1 MKRLIGW
8 SALFAVLAALTV
20 LPWLMLDDA
29 PAIEPPAAFR
39 RTDLAWIKSLFEK
52 HDPRGQTPD
61 VVQSIQLDEAELD
74 RLLNY
79 AVESRRISGIAADLT
94 PGMATL
100 TATLTVP
107 PNPFGRYLNIT
118 ADVTEMPGGI
128 QIQSLQLGSLPLPG
142 ALADWTARLAHRW
155 LRRDKTYATLADAF
169 TQVTFDENQ
178 ATLDYRWH
186 PELLTQIERKS
197 AELLIAPEDQALMLA
212 YAEQLNALMKH
223 YPHGST
229 VPLASVVPTLF
240 AHAPSAGGDAREE
253 NRAALTA
260 LAAYVGGISLPRLL
274 EGDSR
279 SIRRAPRVLLSLH
292 GRRDFAEHF
301 LISAALSVN
310 GGSRLA
316 NAIGLIKEEE
326 DAGKGSGFSFTDLAV
341 DRAGVKLGERATGD
355 AAAWVQQRLA
365 AVRSD
370 ADLLPDF
377 RDLPEFMPQTEFDRR
392 FGPIGSARYQKVI
405 DRIDARLAAHPL
417 ARALPQDKSL
427 PKV

>member
-1 MKRLIGW
+1 MKRLVGW
-8 SALFAVLAALTV
+8 GALFAVLAALLM

-29 PAIEPPAAFR
+29 PAVEPPAQFR

-79 AVESRRISGIAADLT
+79 AVELRRVSGISADLT
-94 PGMATL
+94 PGLATL

-118 ADVTEMPGGI
+118 AEVAEVPGGI
-128 QIQSLQLGSLPLPG
+128 RIQSLQLGSLPLPG

-155 LRRDKTYATLADAF
+155 LLRDKTYAALADAF
-169 TQVTFDENQ
+169 IRVSFDENQ
-178 ATLDYRWH
+178 ATLDYRWR
-186 PELLTQIERKS
+186 PELLTRIERKS
-197 AELLIAPEDQALMLA
+197 AELLIAPEEQARMLA
-212 YAEQLNALMKH
+212 YAAKLDALLK
-223 YPHGST
+223 PHPRGST
-229 VPLASVVPTLF
+229 VPLVSIMGPLF
-240 AHAPSAGGDAREE
+240 AYAQQTGNDAREE

-260 LAAYVGGISLPRLL
+260 LAAYLGGISLPKLL
-274 EGDSR
+274 EGDSH
-279 SIRRAPRVLLSLH
+279 SIRRAPRVLLSIH

-301 LISAALSVN
+301 VISAALAAN

-326 DAGKGSGFSFTDLAV
+326 DADRGSGFSFTDLAN
-341 DRAGVKLGERATGD
+341 DRAGVKLGSRATGD
-355 AAAWVQQRLA
+355 AAARVRQLLA
-365 AVRSD
+365 SAGSD

-377 RDLPEFMPQTEFDRR
+377 RDQPEFMPQTEFDRR
-392 FGPIGSARYQKVI
+392 FGPVGSPRYQQMI
-405 DRIDARLAAHPL
+405 DRIDARLAAHRL
-417 ARALPQDKSL
+417 AQ
-427 PKV
+427 